1 MHQIYSCNDEN
12 LEVFTVISSK
22 CEYQSI
28 KVIAGAL
35 GFTEMA
41 CGGGVFTIINSD
53 TFSAA
58 LYLLCSNLCPSP
70 PFPEKIQSNI

>member
-28 KVIAGAL
+28 KVIAGGL

-41 CGGGVFTIINSD
+41 CVCVEGS
-53 TFSAA
+53 S
-58 LYLLCSNLCPSP
+58 
-70 PFPEKIQSNI
+70 Q